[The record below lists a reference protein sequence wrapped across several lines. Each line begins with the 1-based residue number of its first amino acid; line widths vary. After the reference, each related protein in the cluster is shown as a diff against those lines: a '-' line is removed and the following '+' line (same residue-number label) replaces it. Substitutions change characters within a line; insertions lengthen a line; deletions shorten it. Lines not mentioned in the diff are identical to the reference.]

1 MGTVHNL
8 EQLCGRLVSD
18 IRRLEANWSVP
29 SSSTG
34 SSSGTRDNPL
44 VLDDEEDKV
53 VVRIEREDTVVPPP
67 RAGTPFVA
75 RAAMVTTLIEIDEDD
90 VDPNDVIT
98 DQSIDAMEDQFMI
111 HTGVMVHRG
120 RRIAW
125 PPLDPEDDEVVESS
139 VVGEGE
145 EAEIV
150 RDFAGE
156 EEEQRLQDLDDAAL
170 FEQSATLQVE
180 AIGNDPAPEFGV
192 HPPPYEE

>member
-1 MGTVHNL
+1 MGTVRNL
-8 EQLCGRLVSD
+8 ERLCGRLCSD
-18 IRRLEANWSVP
+18 IRRMEANWSIP

-34 SSSGTRDNPL
+34 SSSGTRDDPL
-44 VLDDEEDKV
+44 VLDDEEDEV
-53 VVRIEREDTVVPPP
+53 VVRVEREDTVVPPP

-75 RAAMVTTLIEIDEDD
+75 RAAMVTTLIEINEDI
-90 VDPNDVIT
+90 DPNDVVT

-111 HTGVMVHRG
+111 QTGVMVHRG

-156 EEEQRLQDLDDAAL
+156 EEQQRLQDLDDAAL

-180 AIGNDPAPEFGV
+180 LIGNDPAPEFGV